1 MQEGSDIEAV
11 MSKMRSIGDEEFQS
25 RFFQDDKCIAKIFVN
40 GIIAD
45 LKTDVKDKDTISLVP
60 YLGGG

>member
-1 MQEGSDIEAV
+1 